1 MRHGT
6 VRRVQALIKRGQLL
20 AQRVGGD
27 WLIRLDDLEPFAALP
42 REPGYR
48 TGRPRKTQE

>member
-1 MRHGT
+1 VRHET
-6 VRRVQALIKRGQLL
+6 VRRVQALIKNGQLP
-20 AQRVGGD
+20 AQSVGRD

-42 REPGYR
+42 RAPGYG